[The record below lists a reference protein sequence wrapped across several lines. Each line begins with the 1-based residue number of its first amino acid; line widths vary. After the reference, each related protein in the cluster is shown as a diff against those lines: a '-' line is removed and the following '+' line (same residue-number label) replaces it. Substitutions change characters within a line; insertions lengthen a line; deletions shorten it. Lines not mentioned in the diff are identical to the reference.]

1 MAEVDDG
8 YDGYYSDRLWQLL
21 PAVYRALDSDVPGVP
36 GPLQELLARIGGQV
50 AVVRRSIDRLWAD
63 QSIET
68 CDDWVIPYIG
78 DLLGTRLVSDDPRG
92 QRLEVARTIH
102 YRRRN
107 GTLAVLE
114 EIARDVTGW
123 EAHVVEGFRRIGRTR
138 HRLDPPVGPGPLDA
152 ALPKPCGPGISADQG
167 QAVELL
173 THEGLRGAL
182 TQTPMGGLADL
193 RSAHGATL
201 ADTAFDEY
209 FHTVD
214 VRSGQGS
221 TGWYGIPK
229 LLVFLWRLQSFAVA
243 GGTPVPVSGSTGGLV
258 FDPTGR
264 HVPLF
269 LPPLGPEP
277 DDWVDAWT
285 PPAEWQVP
293 GPLSDSLAR
302 AIADPGGPTP
312 PHPPYPDAA
321 EIPAFASATAA
332 ASAEPIPIAGHARE
346 REFSVAAESPPLTV
360 NYQYGMPAPIG
371 AGPYDRSVVTDPRRR
386 GQGEDRRGWQRTG
399 PRADASDRFR
409 DGHDHRL
416 PDLRCRRRCR
426 VQRRTDRF
434 DADPRRRLRSP
445 RGPAAGGRRA
455 DRPPDRVGVH
465 GGRP

>member
-102 YRRRN
+102 YRRRD

-152 ALPKPCGPGISADQG
+152 ALPKPCGPGIPADQG
-167 QAVELL
+167 QALELL

-209 FHTVD
+209 FHTWTYARAKVPPGGTASPSCSCSSGGSRASPSPAARPC
-214 VRSGQGS
+214 RSPARPVGSCSIRPDATYRCSCRRSAPSPTTGS
-221 TGWYGIPK
+221 TPGRRRPNGRSRARSATRSPAP
-229 LLVFLWRLQSFAVA
+229 SP
-243 GGTPVPVSGSTGGLV
+243 TP
-258 FDPTGR
+258 
-264 HVPLF
+264 
-269 LPPLGPEP
+269 
-277 DDWVDAWT
+277 A
-285 PPAEWQVP
+285 A
-293 GPLSDSLAR
+293 
-302 AIADPGGPTP
+302 P
-312 PHPPYPDAA
+312 PHPIHR
-321 EIPAFASATAA
+321 IPTRPRSPLSRPPLQPPRESRSRSPA
-332 ASAEPIPIAGHARE
+332 PARE
-346 REFSVAAESPPLTV
+346 RSSSAS
-360 NYQYGMPAPIG
+360 Q
-371 AGPYDRSVVTDPRRR
+371 
-386 GQGEDRRGWQRTG
+386 
-399 PRADASDRFR
+399 PRARRSRSTIST
-409 DGHDHRL
+409 G
-416 PDLRCRRRCR
+416 CR
-426 VQRRTDRF
+426 
-434 DADPRRRLRSP
+434 PRSAPVPTTVRS
-445 RGPAAGGRRA
+445 
-455 DRPPDRVGVH
+455 
-465 GGRP
+465 